1 MNTNVSFFR
10 PLVLVALAT
19 IATSST
25 VSAAWPADHLD
36 QAFDWNDPL
45 IEMANNAYGT
55 PASIWIDGSNKV
67 HAIAKCGSF
76 TALLLKESYPVI
88 TNDVLTALTGSNSPN
103 AGEWYTAISN
113 EASDSTRAGASGIAF
128 HERATVADIEAGDV
142 LASAYTMSGDTGH
155 VMTVRDITLKTAN
168 TTLPSGKTITG
179 VGSVNKY
186 EVAVYDA
193 TKSPHGAYA
202 SNPAPDTRY
211 RQVSSVWTKDEGVG
225 SGTIVIYE
233 EVSTGRIVAWAWNVS
248 PTTDSYYY
256 AVTPNAGLWEYRPM
270 VAGFLDGPGL

>member
-10 PLVLVALAT
+10 PLVLAALAT
-19 IATSST
+19 IATSAAA
-25 VSAAWPADHLD
+25 SAAWPADHLN

-45 IEMANNAYGT
+45 IEMANNAYGS
-55 PASIWIDGSNKV
+55 PASIWIDGDNKV

-76 TALLLKESYPVI
+76 TALLLKAAYPVI
-88 TNDVLTALTGSNSPN
+88 TDGVLTALTGSNSPN

-113 EASDSTRAGASGIAF
+113 EARDTTRTDASGIAF
-128 HERATVADIEAGDV
+128 HKRAVMADIEAGDI
-142 LASAYTMSGDTGH
+142 LASAYTMTGDTGH
-155 VMTVRDITLKTAN
+155 VMTIRSSTLKTAN
-168 TTLPSGKTITG
+168 TPLPSGKTITG
-179 VGSVNKY
+179 VGLVNKY
-186 EVAVYDA
+186 EVTVYDA
-193 TKSPHGAYA
+193 TSSPHGAYT

-211 RQVSSVWTKDEGVG
+211 RQVNAVWTKDEGVG
-225 SGTIVIYE
+225 YGTIVIYE

-256 AVTPNAGLWEYRPM
+256 AVTPNAGTWGYRPI

>member
-10 PLVLVALAT
+10 PLVLAALAT
-19 IATSST
+19 IATSSAA
-25 VSAAWPADHLD
+25 SAAWPADHLN

-67 HAIAKCGSF
+67 HAVAKCGSF
-76 TALLLKESYPVI
+76 TALLLKAAYPVI
-88 TNDVLTALTGSNSPN
+88 TNDVLTALTGSNSPT

-113 EASDSTRAGASGIAF
+113 EASDTTRFEASGIAF
-128 HERATVADIEAGDV
+128 HKRAVMADIEAGDI

-155 VMTVRDITLKTAN
+155 VMTIRSITLKTTNA
-168 TTLPSGKTITG
+168 TLPSGKTITG
-179 VGSVNKY
+179 VGLVNKY
-186 EVAVYDA
+186 EVTVYDA
-193 TKSPHGAYA
+193 TNSPHGSYS

-211 RQVSSVWTKDEGVG
+211 RQVNSVWTKDEGVG
-225 SGTIVIYE
+225 YGTIVIYE

-256 AVTPNAGLWEYRPM
+256 AVTPNPGTWGYRPL

>member
-19 IATSST
+19 IATSSA
-25 VSAAWPADHLD
+25 VSAAWPTDHLN

-45 IEMANNAYGT
+45 IEMANNAYGS

-88 TNDVLTALTGSNSPN
+88 TDSVLIALTGSSSPFAN
-103 AGEWYTAISN
+103 EWYDAISN
-113 EASDSTRAGASGIAF
+113 ETSDGASGIAF
-128 HERATVADIEAGDV
+128 HERATVADIEAGDI
-142 LASAYTMSGDTGH
+142 LASTYTLSGDTGH
-155 VMTVRDITLKTAN
+155 AMTVRSITLAAAN

-179 VGSVNKY
+179 VGAVNRY
-186 EVAVYDA
+186 EVTVYDA

-211 RQVSSVWTKDEGVG
+211 RKVNNVWTKDEGVG
-225 SGTIVIYE
+225 YGTIVIYE
-233 EVSTGRIVAWAWNVS
+233 EVSTGRLVAWAWNVS

-256 AVTPNAGLWEYRPM
+256 AVTPNAGLWEDRPM